1 MARGISAMAQSLN
14 STARMVAGV
23 GGYAA
28 GRRDNRKIRSW
39 RPTGGSVDADIL
51 PDLPELRSRSR
62 DLVRNAPLVAG
73 ALRTKTNGVIGT
85 GLRFK
90 AELDAQ
96 RLKLTDEQAIRLED
110 QIEEEF
116 ALWAGGADFSGKG
129 RHFYMLQ
136 RLIYRSMRENGDVG
150 IVRRHRK
157 DVGNPY
163 STKLVLIE
171 SDRISNPKRRADSA
185 RIRGGIQHRSGQVE
199 GYWISDRHPGDLMA
213 TALKWSFVPRL
224 GKSGLPLFLLPFDEL
239 RVGQVRGVP
248 EVAPLI
254 TSLKQISDYS
264 EAEISSAVN
273 SAMLFA
279 FETLGEADQSAG
291 VEHLVDAPAG
301 EGAAAGDKEV
311 QLEDLTIITLSP
323 GSDVKINAPSRPN
336 PQFEPF
342 IAAVLKSLGAALQL
356 PHEVLLM
363 HFSSSY
369 SASRAALEL
378 AWKAFQAERAELV
391 HVAFDP
397 ILEWFY
403 VEMISLGRLEA
414 PGFFDDPAIRAA
426 WMGHQWVAPTRIQ
439 IDPVKEAHAD
449 EIDVAGGFKTIE
461 QVLVERTGGDFP
473 RKHRQ
478 RAAEHKKRIEAGMEQ
493 DISAITGKMLPVST
507 AKQRGS

>member
-1 MARGISAMAQSLN
+1 MGIGAMARSLN
-14 STARMVAGV
+14 STARMVAGM

-28 GRRDNRKIRSW
+28 GRRDNRKTRSW
-39 RPTGGSVDADIL
+39 RPKGGSVDTDTL
-51 PDLPELRSRSR
+51 PDLPELRARSR

-85 GLRFK
+85 GLKFK

-96 RLKLTDEQAIRLED
+96 RLGLTDERAIKLED

-116 ALWAGGADFSGKG
+116 ALWARGADFTGKG

-157 DVGNPY
+157 DAGNPY

-171 SDRISNPKRRADSA
+171 SDRISNPKRVADNN
-185 RIRGGIQHRSGQVE
+185 RIKGGIQQKNGLVE
-199 GYWISDRHPGDLMA
+199 GYWISDRHPGAMA
-213 TALKWSFVPRL
+213 TAALKWSFVPRL
-224 GKSGLPLFLLPFDEL
+224 GKSGLSIFLLPFDEL

-279 FETLGEADQSAG
+279 FETLGEVDQSAG
-291 VEHLVDAPAG
+291 VDHLVDTPPG
-301 EGAAAGDKEV
+301 SSGAADDKEV

-342 IAAVLKSLGAALQL
+342 MAAVMKSLGAALQL
-356 PHEVLLM
+356 PLEILMM

-378 AWKAFQAERAELV
+378 AWKAFQAERMELV
-391 HVAFDP
+391 HVAFDH

-403 VEMISLGRLEA
+403 VEMISLGRLDA

-439 IDPVKEAHAD
+439 IDPVKEARAD
-449 EIDVAGGFKTIE
+449 EIDVSEGFKTIE
-461 QVLVERTGGDFP
+461 QVMTERTGGDFP

-478 RAAEHKKRIEAGMEQ
+478 RAAEHKKRMDAGLAA
-493 DISAITGKMLPVST
+493 DASARASVRRNEPAAAQTGN
-507 AKQRGS
+507 